1 MAEFASY
8 FDPIQAEYLFISAN
22 ATWFQNDMKGS
33 EDLFISS
40 LYLDPLNSRYLNRY
54 ATFLARKNESEK
66 AETAFKKSMLYDRS
80 NPEHTFQ
87 YAAWL
92 LSKKDLEQGLAYMK
106 KTLEMDGKFMER
118 ALTAMIV
125 AGIESTTIEEAIPET
140 PGPAIEFARFLFETR
155 NIELA
160 IDRFVKSV
168 DLIENMKFSSF
179 QSPAERD
186 RIRKSHYLTVFRF
199 FKSHN
204 DLRNAM
210 DTIEKAEKN
219 LPMDPD
225 IKIALADLYY
235 QQGILFKALD
245 KYDHALLL
253 NPGNPHALKMVK
265 KINP

>member
-1 MAEFASY
+1 M
-8 FDPIQAEYLFISAN
+8 
-22 ATWFQNDMKGS
+22 TWFMNDMKPS
-33 EDLFISS
+33 QDLFHSS

-54 ATFLARKNESEK
+54 ATFLARQNESER
-66 AETAFKKSMLYDRS
+66 AEIAFKKSMQYDQS

-92 LSKKDLEQGLAYMK
+92 LSKKDNEQGLSYLK

-118 ALTAMIV
+118 ALTAMIL
-125 AGIESTTIEEAIPET
+125 AGIESDIIDAAIPEA
-140 PGPAIEFARFLFETR
+140 PGPSIEFARFLFETGK
-155 NIELA
+155 IEAA
-160 IDRFVKSV
+160 IDQYIKSI
-168 DLIENMKFSSF
+168 DLIEEMKF
-179 QSPAERD
+179 PASKTRTEQD
-186 RIRKSHYLTVFRF
+186 RIKKSHYFTIFQF
-199 FKSHN
+199 FKTHN

-210 DTIEKAEKN
+210 ETMERAEKT

-225 IKIALADLYY
+225 VKIALGDLYF